1 MSNISIDEN
10 DFLSTKIDNEDFSG
24 SLNNVIKEQNAI
36 KAGDLVIH
44 INYGLGRFLG
54 LDTVSYSGISK
65 DFIKLE
71 YANNIKLLVP
81 VENFDLIS
89 KYSEYNPDI
98 KFDRLGSSEWGVNRA
113 KIREKIKDVADDLIK
128 IASQRKISKGKIFS
142 ANIGE
147 YEDFCN
153 NFSFTPTKDQIKATD
168 EILSDLSSGHIMD
181 RLLCGDVGFGKTEV
195 AIRASF
201 VVANSKNKSQVAV
214 IVPTTILCRQ
224 HFKQFTERFKNTEI
238 KIASLSRFN
247 TQKEI
252 YKIKKDLEA
261 GKIDIIIGTHSLLN
275 KSIKFNDLGLVIID
289 EEQRFGVMQKER
301 LKEIRTNTHIL
312 AMSATP
318 IPRTLQMS
326 ITGLKDLS
334 IISTPPVDRLNV
346 DTAIFKYNDK
356 KIKDIILNELSRNG
370 KIFFVVPRI
379 MDIKEVEVRLN
390 KILPE
395 LKYCVIHGQ
404 MKADDID
411 NIMNDF
417 YDGKYQ
423 LLIATTIIENGIDIQ
438 DANTMIVYKANNF
451 GLAQLYQLRG
461 RVGRGN
467 KKAFAYLTIKENEII
482 SDMAKK
488 RLDIIESIKDLNS
501 GFMISSADM
510 DIRGTGNILGEKQSG
525 HIRDI
530 GINLYNKML
539 KKEIEN
545 INREA
550 NGFEFENYEF
560 SPEIKL
566 NISTIIPN
574 NYVDNINIKMK
585 FYKRIA
591 DAESNGEL
599 EEIKFELEVD
609 YGDLPESVENLFKI
623 SDIKIICKRLNIQKL
638 TVGDGGL
645 VVNFFE
651 NRFAEPDK
659 LINYIFNVN
668 SGDKLKLV
676 KDGVLYKVEEN
687 KDIFENVGDFLKILM
702 KFVNDK

>member
-1 MSNISIDEN
+1 MNNIYIDEN
-10 DFLSTKIDNEDFSG
+10 DFLNTKIDNNDFSK
-24 SLNNVIKEQNAI
+24 SLDNVIKEQNAI
-36 KAGDLVIH
+36 KTGDLVIH

-54 LDTVSYSGISK
+54 LDSVNYNGISK

-98 KFDRLGSSEWGVNRA
+98 KFDRLGSNEWGNKRA
-113 KIREKIKDVADDLIK
+113 KIREKIKDIAENLIK
-128 IASQRKISKGKIFS
+128 IAGQRKISKGKIFS
-142 ANIGE
+142 IINGE
-147 YEDFCN
+147 YEEFCN
-153 NFSFTPTKDQIKATD
+153 AFPFTPTEDQAKATN
-168 EILSDLSSGHIMD
+168 EILNDLSSGHIMD

-201 VVANSKNKSQVAV
+201 VVANSKNKSQVAI

-252 YKIKKDLEA
+252 YKIKKDLET
-261 GKIDIIIGTHSLLN
+261 GEIDIIIGTHSLLN
-275 KSIKFNDLGLVIID
+275 KSVKFKDLGLVIID

-301 LKEIRTNTHIL
+301 LKEIRTSTHIL

-326 ITGLKDLS
+326 IAGLKDLS
-334 IISTPPVDRLNV
+334 IMSTPPVDRINV
-346 DTAIFKYNDK
+346 DTIVCKYKDE
-356 KIKDIILNELSRNG
+356 KIKEIILTEINRSG
-370 KIFFVVPRI
+370 KVFFVVPRI
-379 MDIKEVEVRLN
+379 TDIKEVEVRLN

-395 LKYCVIHGQ
+395 LKYCIIHGQ
-404 MKADDID
+404 MKNEDVDK
-411 NIMNDF
+411 IMNDF
-417 YDGKYQ
+417 YDGKYN
-423 LLIATTIIENGIDIQ
+423 LLIATTIIENGVDIQ
-438 DANTMIVYKANNF
+438 DANTIIIYKANNF

-467 KKAFAYLTIKENEII
+467 KKAFAYLTTKGNEII
-482 SDMAKK
+482 TDIARK
-488 RLDIIESIKDLNS
+488 RLSIMESIKDLNS
-501 GFMISSADM
+501 GFIISSADM

-525 HIRDI
+525 HIKDI

-545 INREA
+545 INKESI
-550 NGFEFENYEF
+550 GFEFENYEF

-566 NISTIIPN
+566 NVSTIIPT
-574 NYVDNINIKMK
+574 NYIDNINIKMK

-591 DAESNGEL
+591 DAESTKEL

-609 YGDLPESVENLFKI
+609 YGDLPESIKNLFKI
-623 SDIKIICKRLNIQKL
+623 SNVKIICKRLNIQKL
-638 TVGDGGL
+638 SASDDNL
-645 VVNFFE
+645 LINFFE
-651 NRFAEPDK
+651 NKFANPDE
-659 LINYIFNVN
+659 LINYIFNIN
-668 SGDKLKLV
+668 FGEKLKLIN
-676 KDGVLYKVEEN
+676 DGIIYKIDKN
-687 KDIFENVGDFLKILM
+687 KDIFKNIDDFLEILTNLI
-702 KFVNDK
+702 KNK